1 MEVVNNFRQ
10 MNSYR
15 FESLFIFVI
24 VNASQMD
31 RVNLL
36 ITKIAGFG
44 NKTHERFG
52 DAFVSGFLIL
62 KKFHFYIGFLLQFFP
77 SLILSRVTQNKGKQQ
92 SNLFLVSA
100 GSDLRMSPLR
110 PNPLSIRVDE
120 RRSKNVRD
128 FLQLFSRTN

>member
-15 FESLFIFVI
+15 FERLFIFADIKCDMKLEFVTYE
-24 VNASQMD
+24 N
-31 RVNLL
+31 RL
-36 ITKIAGFG
+36 AGNG
-44 NKTHERFG
+44 IKAPKRFG
-52 DAFVSGFLIL
+52 HAFLRELSY
-62 KKFHFYIGFLLQFFP
+62 YIGFLLQFFP

-128 FLQLFSRTN
+128 FLLLFSRTN